1 VKAHVSLI
9 GKESDM
15 YVEAKP
21 RPAPRLNDLIAL
33 IRSEYREMP
42 GLSLTLEQAQR
53 LWSLDRSTC
62 ITVFERLVQMGALR
76 TTKRGRYI
84 CPDRS
89 GDVTPV

>member
-1 VKAHVSLI
+1 
-9 GKESDM
+9 M
-15 YVEAKP
+15 YGNAKTHA
-21 RPAPRLNDLIAL
+21 APQLDELIAL
-33 IRSEYREMP
+33 VHSEYREMP

-62 ITVFERLVQMGALR
+62 VMLFERLVQMGVLR

-89 GDVTPV
+89 GGVTSVR

>member
-1 VKAHVSLI
+1 
-9 GKESDM
+9 M
-15 YVEAKP
+15 YVEA
-21 RPAPRLNDLIAL
+21 RTHSARRLNDLIAL
-33 IRSEYREMP
+33 VRSEYREMP

-62 ITVFERLVQMGALR
+62 VKLFEQLVQMGVLR

-89 GDVTPV
+89 GDVTSV

>member
-1 VKAHVSLI
+1 
-9 GKESDM
+9 M
-15 YVEAKP
+15 YGEAKP

-33 IRSEYREMP
+33 VRSEYREMP

-62 ITVFERLVQMGALR
+62 VMLFERLVQMGVLR

-89 GDVTPV
+89 GDVTSV

>member
-1 VKAHVSLI
+1 
-9 GKESDM
+9 M
-15 YVEAKP
+15 YVEAKTHAA
-21 RPAPRLNDLIAL
+21 RRLNDLIAL
-33 IRSEYREMP
+33 VRSEYREMP

-62 ITVFERLVQMGALR
+62 VMLFERLVQMGVLR

-89 GDVTPV
+89 GDVTSV